1 MRRLILAATFALFA
15 TPAFA
20 QGTEAEPQAAPGS
33 IAIGMI
39 ENANAQGVFD
49 VVPNGH
55 VSVRHLG
62 SGLVCHF
69 TDNGDGGRVIVFPQ
83 LARGED
89 VGCDLNPGNA
99 SITLYATRYP
109 FASNLDEQLTGA
121 EAAIRQRFADARPT
135 NAMTASDAN
144 VPQRA
149 AAFLVTVNGAPRFTS
164 VHIAQIGDWTIKQRY
179 TQRAGTDAEI
189 AAAAQAATAHFAAT
203 LADISSPPNL

>member
-1 MRRLILAATFALFA
+1 MRRLILAAAFALFV

-20 QGTEAEPQAAPGS
+20 QGTEADPQAAPGS

-39 ENANAQGVFD
+39 ETANAQGVFEIVD
-49 VVPNGH
+49 NGR

-62 SGLVCHF
+62 SGLTCHF
-69 TDNGDGGRVIVFPQ
+69 AANGEGGRLMIFPQ

-89 VGCDLNPGNA
+89 VGCDFNGGA
-99 SITLYATRYP
+99 ITLYATRYP
-109 FASNLDEQLTGA
+109 FASTLDEQLAGA
-121 EAAIRQRFADARPT
+121 EAALRQRFADARPT
-135 NAMTASDAN
+135 DIDTAAGS

-149 AAFLVTVNGAPRFTS
+149 AAFLISVNGAPRFTS
-164 VHIAQIGDWTIKQRY
+164 VHVAQIGDWTIKQRY

-189 AAAAQAATAHFAAT
+189 AAAAQAATTHFAAT

>member
-1 MRRLILAATFALFA
+1 MRNLLLALALFA

-39 ENANAQGVFD
+39 EAANAQGVFD

-62 SGLVCHF
+62 SGLTCHF
-69 TDNGDGGRVIVFPQ
+69 TDNGEGGRIVIFPQ

-89 VGCDLNPGNA
+89 VGCDLNPDNA

-109 FASNLDEQLTGA
+109 FASNLDEQLAGA
-121 EAAIRQRFADARPT
+121 EAAIRQRFADARPSAAT
-135 NAMTASDAN
+135 TATAAN

-149 AAFLVTVNGAPRFTS
+149 SAFLITMNGAPRFTS

-179 TQRAGTDAEI
+179 TVRAGTDAEI
-189 AAAAQAATAHFAAT
+189 SGAAQAATAHFAAT

>member
-1 MRRLILAATFALFA
+1 MRNLLLALALFT

-20 QGTEAEPQAAPGS
+20 QGTETDPQPAPGS

-39 ENANAQGVFD
+39 EAANAQGVFD
-49 VVPNGH
+49 VVPDGH

-69 TDNGDGGRVIVFPQ
+69 TDNAEGGRVIVFPQ

-109 FASNLDEQLTGA
+109 FASNLDEQLAGA
-121 EAAIRQRFADARPT
+121 EAAIRQRFTDARPSNVT
-135 NAMTASDAN
+135 TASAAN

-149 AAFLVTVNGAPRFTS
+149 SAFLIAMNGAPRFTS

-179 TQRAGTDAEI
+179 TARAATDTEI
-189 AAAAQAATAHFAAT
+189 AAASQAATAHFAAT
-203 LADISSPPNL
+203 LADIASPPNL